1 MIKSQLEEAL
11 MHEKNMLTETRNQ
24 LQCLVTSTKSE
35 ITFTSDR
42 LNEKNT
48 EIEKLNNSYR
58 VLKQE
63 LENLHD
69 ENLSLKSQL
78 SDSYADLNKLKYRM
92 NSTGTPI
99 DEGSVSSV
107 QSTDKPIVYLIG
119 TSNIQGIDETK
130 LTHATNITKF
140 TAYTLE
146 ETINCISR
154 LVHEPNI
161 IVLHV
166 LTNYLKT
173 KSPQLCANQLSDVV
187 SSIFERWC
195 TVKIVVSLTTP
206 RNDSILHNTNG
217 QIINALV
224 KQNLSDRNVVLVD
237 HSNMCSGVNP
247 IPDLLSNDHYHLST
261 KGVAQLASNIKR
273 AILYILGV
281 PLPVRQPH
289 HSRSRSRRG
298 RGRGLLQ
305 GGRGK

>member
-1 MIKSQLEEAL
+1 
-11 MHEKNMLTETRNQ
+11 MLTETRNQ
-24 LQCLVTSTKSE
+24 LQSLVTSTNSE

-63 LENLHD
+63 LGNLQE

-78 SDSYADLNKLKYRM
+78 SDSYDDLNKLKYRM
-92 NSTGTPI
+92 NSTGTAI
-99 DEGSVSSV
+99 DEGSISSV

-130 LTHATNITKF
+130 LTHAAKVTKF

-154 LVHEPNI
+154 LVQEPNI

-166 LTNYLKT
+166 LTNDLKT

-187 SSIFERWC
+187 SSIFEKWC

-237 HSNMCSGVNP
+237 HSNMCSGGNP
-247 IPDLLSNDHYHLST
+247 IPDLLSNDHYHLSA

-273 AILYILGV
+273 AIHSILGV

-305 GGRGK
+305 GGCGK

>member
-1 MIKSQLEEAL
+1 
-11 MHEKNMLTETRNQ
+11 MLTETRNQ
-24 LQCLVTSTKSE
+24 LQSLVTSTNSE

-63 LENLHD
+63 LGNLQE

-78 SDSYADLNKLKYRM
+78 SDSYDDLNKLKYRM
-92 NSTGTPI
+92 NSTGTAI
-99 DEGSVSSV
+99 DEGSISSV

-130 LTHATNITKF
+130 LTHAAKVTKF

-154 LVHEPNI
+154 LVQEPNI

-166 LTNYLKT
+166 LTNDLKT

-187 SSIFERWC
+187 SSIFEKWC

-237 HSNMCSGVNP
+237 HSNMCSGGNP
-247 IPDLLSNDHYHLST
+247 IPDLLSNDHYHLSA

-273 AILYILGV
+273 AIHSILGV

-289 HSRSRSRRG
+289 RSRSISRRG

>member
-1 MIKSQLEEAL
+1 
-11 MHEKNMLTETRNQ
+11 MLTETRNQ
-24 LQCLVTSTKSE
+24 LQSLVTSTNSE

-63 LENLHD
+63 LGNLQE

-78 SDSYADLNKLKYRM
+78 SDSYDDLNKLKYRM
-92 NSTGTPI
+92 NSTGTAI
-99 DEGSVSSV
+99 DEGSISSV

-130 LTHATNITKF
+130 LTHAAKVTKF

-154 LVHEPNI
+154 LVQEPNI

-166 LTNYLKT
+166 LTNDLKT

-187 SSIFERWC
+187 SSIFEKWC

-224 KQNLSDRNVVLVD
+224 KHNLSDRNVVLVD
-237 HSNMCSGVNP
+237 HSNMCSGGNP
-247 IPDLLSNDHYHLST
+247 IPDLLSNDHYHLSA

-273 AILYILGV
+273 AIHSILGV

>member
-1 MIKSQLEEAL
+1 
-11 MHEKNMLTETRNQ
+11 MLTETLNQ
-24 LQCLVTSTKSE
+24 LQSLVTSTNSE

-63 LENLHD
+63 LGNLQE

-78 SDSYADLNKLKYRM
+78 SDSYDDLNKLKYRM
-92 NSTGTPI
+92 NSTGTAI
-99 DEGSVSSV
+99 DEGSISSV

-130 LTHATNITKF
+130 LTHAAKVTKF

-154 LVHEPNI
+154 LVQEPNI

-166 LTNYLKT
+166 LTNDLKT

-187 SSIFERWC
+187 SSIFEKWC

-224 KQNLSDRNVVLVD
+224 KHNLSDRNVVLVD
-237 HSNMCSGVNP
+237 HSNMCSGGNP
-247 IPDLLSNDHYHLST
+247 IPDLLSNDHYHLSA

-273 AILYILGV
+273 AIHSILGV

-305 GGRGK
+305 GGCGK

>member
-1 MIKSQLEEAL
+1 
-11 MHEKNMLTETRNQ
+11 MLTETRNQ
-24 LQCLVTSTKSE
+24 LQSLVTSTNSE

-63 LENLHD
+63 LGNLQE

-78 SDSYADLNKLKYRM
+78 SDSYDDLNKLKYRM
-92 NSTGTPI
+92 NSTGTAI
-99 DEGSVSSV
+99 DEGSISSV

-130 LTHATNITKF
+130 LTHAAKVTKF

-154 LVHEPNI
+154 LVQEPNI

-166 LTNYLKT
+166 LTNDLKT

-187 SSIFERWC
+187 SSIFEKWC

-224 KQNLSDRNVVLVD
+224 KHNLSDRNVVLVD
-237 HSNMCSGVNP
+237 HSNMCSGGNP
-247 IPDLLSNDHYHLST
+247 IPDLLSNDHYHLSA

-273 AILYILGV
+273 AIHSILGV

-305 GGRGK
+305 GGCGK

>member
-1 MIKSQLEEAL
+1 
-11 MHEKNMLTETRNQ
+11 MLTETRNQ
-24 LQCLVTSTKSE
+24 LQSLVTSTNSE

-63 LENLHD
+63 LGNLQE

-78 SDSYADLNKLKYRM
+78 SDSYDDLNKLKYRM
-92 NSTGTPI
+92 NSTGTAI
-99 DEGSVSSV
+99 DEGSISSV

-130 LTHATNITKF
+130 LTHAAKVTKF

-154 LVHEPNI
+154 LVQEPN

-166 LTNYLKT
+166 LTNDLKT

-187 SSIFERWC
+187 SSIFEKWC

-224 KQNLSDRNVVLVD
+224 KHNLSDRNVVLVD
-237 HSNMCSGVNP
+237 HSNMCSGGNP
-247 IPDLLSNDHYHLST
+247 IPDLLSNDHYHLSA

-273 AILYILGV
+273 AIHSILGV

-305 GGRGK
+305 GGCGK

>member
-1 MIKSQLEEAL
+1 M
-11 MHEKNMLTETRNQ
+11 
-24 LQCLVTSTKSE
+24 
-35 ITFTSDR
+35 
-42 LNEKNT
+42 
-48 EIEKLNNSYR
+48 
-58 VLKQE
+58 LKQE

-78 SDSYADLNKLKYRM
+78 SDSYDDLNKLKYRM

-130 LTHATNITKF
+130 LTHAAKVTKF

-154 LVHEPNI
+154 LVQEPNI

-166 LTNYLKT
+166 LTNDLKT

-187 SSIFERWC
+187 SSIFEKWC

-217 QIINALV
+217 QIINALL
-224 KQNLSDRNVVLVD
+224 KHNLSDRNVVLVD
-237 HSNMCSGVNP
+237 HSNMCSGGNP
-247 IPDLLSNDHYHLST
+247 IPDLLSNDHYHLSA

-273 AILYILGV
+273 AIHSILGV

-289 HSRSRSRRG
+289 RSRSISRRG

>member
-1 MIKSQLEEAL
+1 
-11 MHEKNMLTETRNQ
+11 MLTETRNQ
-24 LQCLVTSTKSE
+24 LQSLVTSTNSE

-78 SDSYADLNKLKYRM
+78 SDSYDDLNKLKYRM
-92 NSTGTPI
+92 NSTGTAI
-99 DEGSVSSV
+99 DEGSISSV

-130 LTHATNITKF
+130 LTHAAKVTKF

-154 LVHEPNI
+154 LVQEPNI

-187 SSIFERWC
+187 SSIFEKWC

-237 HSNMCSGVNP
+237 HSNMCSGGNP
-247 IPDLLSNDHYHLST
+247 IPDLLSNDHYHLSA

-273 AILYILGV
+273 AIHSILGV

-289 HSRSRSRRG
+289 RSRSISRRG

>member
-1 MIKSQLEEAL
+1 
-11 MHEKNMLTETRNQ
+11 MLTETLNQ
-24 LQCLVTSTKSE
+24 LQSLVTSTNSE

-63 LENLHD
+63 LGNLQE

-78 SDSYADLNKLKYRM
+78 SDSYDDLNKLKYRM
-92 NSTGTPI
+92 NSTGTAI
-99 DEGSVSSV
+99 DEGSISSV

-130 LTHATNITKF
+130 LTHAAKVTKF

-154 LVHEPNI
+154 LVQEPNI

-166 LTNYLKT
+166 LTNDLKT

-187 SSIFERWC
+187 SSIFEKWC

-217 QIINALV
+217 QIINALL
-224 KQNLSDRNVVLVD
+224 KHNLSDRNVVLVD
-237 HSNMCSGVNP
+237 HSNMCSGGNP
-247 IPDLLSNDHYHLST
+247 IPDLLSNDHYHLSA

-273 AILYILGV
+273 AIHSILGV

>member
-1 MIKSQLEEAL
+1 
-11 MHEKNMLTETRNQ
+11 MLTETLNQ
-24 LQCLVTSTKSE
+24 LQSLVTSTNSE

-63 LENLHD
+63 LGNLQE

-78 SDSYADLNKLKYRM
+78 SDSYDDLNKLKYRM
-92 NSTGTPI
+92 NSTGTAI
-99 DEGSVSSV
+99 DEGSISSV

-130 LTHATNITKF
+130 LTHAAKVTKF

-154 LVHEPNI
+154 LVQEPNI

-166 LTNYLKT
+166 LTNDLKT

-187 SSIFERWC
+187 SSIFEKWC

-224 KQNLSDRNVVLVD
+224 KHNLSDRNVVLVD
-237 HSNMCSGVNP
+237 HSNMCSGGNP
-247 IPDLLSNDHYHLST
+247 IPDLLSNDHYHLSA

-273 AILYILGV
+273 AIHSILGV

>member
-1 MIKSQLEEAL
+1 
-11 MHEKNMLTETRNQ
+11 MLTETRNQ
-24 LQCLVTSTKSE
+24 LQSLVTSTNSE

-63 LENLHD
+63 LGNLQE

-78 SDSYADLNKLKYRM
+78 SDSYDDLNKLKYRM
-92 NSTGTPI
+92 NSTGTAI
-99 DEGSVSSV
+99 DEGSISSV

-130 LTHATNITKF
+130 LTHAAKVTKF

-154 LVHEPNI
+154 LVQEPNI

-166 LTNYLKT
+166 LTNDLKT

-187 SSIFERWC
+187 SSIFEKWC

-217 QIINALV
+217 QIINALL
-224 KQNLSDRNVVLVD
+224 KHNLSDRNVVLVD
-237 HSNMCSGVNP
+237 HSNMCSGGNP
-247 IPDLLSNDHYHLST
+247 IPDLLSNDHYHLSA

-273 AILYILGV
+273 AIHSILGV

-289 HSRSRSRRG
+289 HSRSRIRRG
-298 RGRGLLQ
+298 RGRGLLL

>member
-1 MIKSQLEEAL
+1 MSLSVDCTL
-11 MHEKNMLTETRNQ
+11 
-24 LQCLVTSTKSE
+24 
-35 ITFTSDR
+35 
-42 LNEKNT
+42 
-48 EIEKLNNSYR
+48 EIEPSSIAVPVLFILYFSLLRSSY
-58 VLKQE
+58 E
-63 LENLHD
+63 
-69 ENLSLKSQL
+69 
-78 SDSYADLNKLKYRM
+78 SDSCDLRERFSSWRFPSSCL
-92 NSTGTPI
+92 STRYELFNFSI
-99 DEGSVSSV
+99 SVFFS
-107 QSTDKPIVYLIG
+107 YLIG

-130 LTHATNITKF
+130 LTHAAKVTKF

-154 LVHEPNI
+154 LVQEPNI

-166 LTNYLKT
+166 LTNDLKT

-187 SSIFERWC
+187 SSIFEKWC

-237 HSNMCSGVNP
+237 HSNMCSGGNP
-247 IPDLLSNDHYHLST
+247 IPDLLSNDHYHLSA

-273 AILYILGV
+273 AIHSILGV

-305 GGRGK
+305 GGCGK